1 MKLIFS
7 LFFPISFPVVLA
19 GSLAANDFA
28 SHPYFSKIIGEW
40 QGKGTLTNSDGE
52 DTAIQEDWTA
62 KVNDEGGFS
71 IEGDRIWGEVSQRF
85 RWVFSVNASTELY
98 ECEYW
103 HTGMDEPMRFQ
114 VSLSDDGVEL
124 SAPVGDGELSVKN
137 KFKKEKLIGKISLQG
152 SDGQENLA
160 GKVVHNKKK

>member
-1 MKLIFS
+1 MKLILS
-7 LFFPISFPVVLA
+7 LFFPISFSVVLA

-40 QGKGTLTNSDGE
+40 RGKGTLTNADGE

-71 IEGDRIWGEVSQRF
+71 IEGDRIWGEESQQF
-85 RWVFSVNASTELY
+85 RWVFSVNAATELY

-124 SAPVGDGELSVKN
+124 SAPIGEGELSVKN
-137 KFKKEKLIGKISLQG
+137 KFKEEKLIGKISLQG